1 MASVSSDGKRGGN
14 VLVGLLLVALGVL
27 LLLTTIEVVSL
38 GIWLELAKFWPVLLV
53 LIGVEIIFA
62 RIHPLWRVALI
73 STTLVA
79 VIAAAH
85 YSVPEYDPDQP
96 LHVSYFEPLS
106 DTQTLHLSADFMAG
120 GFQLSAE
127 TPDDKPGTGLLA
139 VDFNNQPARVTTKRS
154 NGDLKVRLASSG
166 PYLTYSSDTTHT
178 TEDGK
183 TITSSSTSSTTNV
196 PIGLADWRL
205 TAPSDVEIEI
215 DISSGVADLDL
226 DLRNLDVRK
235 LTIQAGATDIRIQ
248 LPTNAGETHVDIN
261 AGAADID
268 LIVPPTIGARI
279 EIDAP
284 LKSTQI
290 DPIRFT
296 ETIDG
301 YQSPNFHQAANR
313 ITIDIEA
320 LFADITVS

>member
-1 MASVSSDGKRGGN
+1 MASVSSDGKRGGG
-14 VLVGLLLVALGVL
+14 VLLGLLLVTLGVL
-27 LLLTTIEVVSL
+27 LLLTTIDVVSL
-38 GIWLELAKFWPVLLV
+38 GIWFELAKFWPVLLV

-62 RIHPLWRVALI
+62 RRTPLLRAALI
-73 STTLVA
+73 AATLVA

-85 YSVPEYDPDQP
+85 YSVPEYDPKQP
-96 LHVSYFEPLS
+96 LHAAYVEPLS
-106 DTQTLHLSADFMAG
+106 DTETLHLNADFMAG

-127 TPDDKPGTGLLA
+127 SSGAKPGTGLLA

-154 NGDLKVRLASSG
+154 NGDLRIRLASSG

-205 TAPSDVEIEI
+205 TVPPDVEIEI

-226 DLRNLDVRK
+226 DLRNLNVRK
-235 LTIQAGATDIRIQ
+235 LTIQAGVTDIRIQ
-248 LPTNAGETHVDIN
+248 LPTNARETHIDIN
-261 AGAADID
+261 AAAADID
-268 LIVPPTIGARI
+268 LVVPPRIDARI
-279 EIDAP
+279 KIDAP

-290 DPIRFT
+290 DTTRFI
-296 ETIDG
+296 ETTNG
-301 YQSPNFHQAANR
+301 YQSTTYNQATNH
-313 ITIDIEA
+313 ININIEA
-320 LFADITVS
+320 FMTDINIS